1 MAEDGRAISLA
12 IIDSSRLF
20 LRVALNRRAPSSRKG
35 IHVVVG
41 VTLVNVV
48 PGQERSVFNRLGEIP
63 GIRELHHVFGEYDF
77 LVIIEVD
84 GLPLLSKTVDVI
96 RDVDGVKTTHT
107 VVGAELSDT

>member
-1 MAEDGRAISLA
+1 M
-12 IIDSSRLF
+12 
-20 LRVALNRRAPSSRKG
+20 
-35 IHVVVG
+35 VVG

-48 PGQERSVFNRLGEIP
+48 PGQERSVFNKLGGIP

-96 RDVDGVKTTHT
+96 RDVGGVMTTHT
-107 VVGAELSDT
+107 IVGAELSDT

>member
-1 MAEDGRAISLA
+1 MLA
-12 IIDSSRLF
+12 FFCEL
-20 LRVALNRRAPSSRKG
+20 ALNRCAPSSNRG
-35 IHVVVG
+35 IYVVVG

-48 PGQERSVFNRLGEIP
+48 PGQERSVFNRLGEMP

-96 RDVDGVKTTHT
+96 RDVEGVKTTHT
-107 VVGAELSDT
+107 IVGAELPDT

>member
-1 MAEDGRAISLA
+1 M
-12 IIDSSRLF
+12 
-20 LRVALNRRAPSSRKG
+20 
-35 IHVVVG
+35 VVG

-48 PGQERSVFNRLGEIP
+48 PGQERRVFDKLSEIP

-96 RDVDGVKTTHT
+96 RDVQGVTITHT